1 MQERITSAQV
11 FKAQPEIL
19 SALLNLG
26 EASAKTL
33 EKSLIHLVKLR
44 ASQLNGCGYC
54 QHMHTQEARADGE
67 RQVRLDVLPA
77 WREVPIFTARER
89 AALNWTEKLTCVAD
103 GNLMA
108 DDFAQLTA
116 EFDQTEIVNLSAA
129 IVTINAW
136 NRIAVGFHFMPNIK
150 DK

>member
-1 MQERITSAQV
+1 MQERITSAEV

-19 SALLNLG
+19 TALLGLG
-26 EASAKTL
+26 EASAKIL
-33 EKSLIHLVKLR
+33 EKPLIHLVKLR

-67 RQVRLDVLPA
+67 RQVRLDVLSA

-103 GNLMA
+103 GQLA
-108 DDFAQLTA
+108 KADFALLTN
-116 EFDQTEIVNLSAA
+116 EFNQTEIVNLSAA
-129 IVTINAW
+129 IVAINAW
-136 NRIAVGFHFMPNIK
+136 NRIAVGFHFIPNIK
-150 DK
+150 DN